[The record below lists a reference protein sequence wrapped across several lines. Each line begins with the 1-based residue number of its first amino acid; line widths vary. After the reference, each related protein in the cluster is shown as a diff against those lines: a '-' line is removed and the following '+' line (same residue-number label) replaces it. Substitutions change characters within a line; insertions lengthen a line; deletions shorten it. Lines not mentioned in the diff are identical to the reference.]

1 MMQFTTI
8 IKYSDSWAS
17 YRVMPGSD
25 EYTATLN
32 GCKGNIDSF
41 PKFVKLNKSE
51 VSNESYDSSS
61 IEQKI
66 ARVIRLVQAEDDG
79 IS

>member
-17 YRVMPGSD
+17 YKVMPGSD

-32 GCKGNIDSF
+32 GCKGNVESF
-41 PKFVKLNKSE
+41 PKFVKLNHSD
-51 VSNESYDSSS
+51 VSDVINNPSS

-66 ARVIRLVQAEDDG
+66 ARVIRQVQAEDDG